1 MTNREVIAMF
11 TWKKYVYEIYKE
23 KSFSK
28 AAQNLYISQ
37 PSLSARIKK
46 IEEKIGTPL
55 FDRSTSP
62 LRLTEVGE
70 AYIKAAED
78 ISQIEQQMEN
88 YINDL
93 NTLKSG
99 HLSIGASNLFA
110 AYVLPPIIT
119 KYKKIFPDI
128 NIQMTEFNTVQLEE
142 LLGNNTLDLVFD
154 NNHYDNILYDKG
166 LFNEESI
173 LLAVPRSFPVPE
185 PLTQYQLSL
194 EDIHKHRYLQ
204 SDCPCVPLNYF
215 SSCPFIML
223 TPGNDTRI
231 RGDKMC
237 KEAGFRPNIVLEL
250 HQQATAYM
258 AASTQMGATFI
269 SDILVS
275 RLPLIEKLV
284 YYKLSGE
291 IARRQVYFYYKKH
304 KYQTRAMEEFI
315 RMIHS

>member
-1 MTNREVIAMF
+1 MF

-37 PSLSARIKK
+37 PSLSTRIKK
-46 IEEKIGTPL
+46 IEEQIGSPL
-55 FDRSTSP
+55 LDRSTSP

-70 AYIKAAED
+70 AYIKATED

-110 AYVLPPIIT
+110 AYALPPIIT
-119 KYKKIFPDI
+119 EFKKKFPDI

-154 NNHYDNILYDKG
+154 NNHYDNILYNKG
-166 LFNEESI
+166 LYNEESI
-173 LLAVPRSFPVPE
+173 LLAVPRSFPLHE
-185 PLTQYQLSL
+185 KLSLYQLAPG
-194 EDIHKHRYLQ
+194 DIQNHRYLQ
-204 SDCPCVPLNYF
+204 PDFPPVPLQHF
-215 SSCPFIML
+215 SDIPFIML

-237 KEAGFRPNIVLEL
+237 REAGFRPDIVLEL

-269 SDILVS
+269 SDILAS
-275 RLPLIEKLV
+275 RLPLFEDLV
-284 YYKLSGE
+284 YYKLAGD

-304 KYQTRAMEEFI
+304 KYQTKAMEEFI
-315 RMIHS
+315 RMIHA

>member
-1 MTNREVIAMF
+1 MF

-46 IEEKIGTPL
+46 IEEQIGTPL

-78 ISQIEQQMEN
+78 ISLIEQQMEH
-88 YINDL
+88 YINGL

-110 AYVLPPIIT
+110 AYVLPPIISEF
-119 KYKKIFPDI
+119 KKFFPDI
-128 NIQMTEFNTVQLEE
+128 NIQVTEFNTVQLEE
-142 LLGNNTLDLVFD
+142 LLGSNSLDLVFD
-154 NNHYDNILYDKG
+154 NNHYDNSLYNRG
-166 LFNEESI
+166 LFNEETL
-173 LLAVPRSFPVPE
+173 LLAVPRTLPFHKELSA
-185 PLTQYQLSL
+185 YQLSPD
-194 EDIHKHRYLQ
+194 DIRGHRYLLPEYP
-204 SDCPCVPLNYF
+204 SVPLYHF
-215 SSCPFIML
+215 SKSPFIML

-231 RGDKMC
+231 RGDKLC
-237 KEAGFRPNIVLEL
+237 REAGFRPDIVLEL
-250 HQQATAYM
+250 HQQSTAYM

-269 SDILVS
+269 SDVLVS
-275 RLPLIEKLV
+275 RLPLFEDLV
-284 YYKLSGE
+284 YYKLDSD

>member
-1 MTNREVIAMF
+1 MF
-11 TWKKYVYEIYKE
+11 TWKNYVYEIYKE

-46 IEEKIGTPL
+46 IEEQIGTPL

-78 ISQIEQQMEN
+78 IFQIEQQMEN

-93 NTLKSG
+93 HTLKSG

-110 AYVLPPIIT
+110 AYALPPIIT
-119 KYKKIFPDI
+119 EFKKKFPDI
-128 NIQMTEFNTVQLEE
+128 HIQMTEFSTVQLEE

-166 LFNEESI
+166 LYSEESI
-173 LLAVPRSFPVPE
+173 LLAVPRTFPVNAQ
-185 PLTQYQLSL
+185 LTKYQLTP
-194 EDIHKHRYLQ
+194 EDIQNHRYLKPDYL
-204 SDCPCVPLNYF
+204 SVPLQAF
-215 SSCPFIML
+215 AEVPFIML

-237 KEAGFRPNIVLEL
+237 REAGFRPNIVLEL

-269 SDILVS
+269 SDFLVS
-275 RLPLIEKLV
+275 KLPSFENLV
-284 YYKLSGE
+284 YYKLGGE

-315 RMIHS
+315 RMIHA

>member
-1 MTNREVIAMF
+1 MF

-23 KSFSK
+23 RSFSK

-46 IEEKIGTPL
+46 IEEQLGSPL

-62 LRLTEVGE
+62 LRLTELGE
-70 AYIKAAED
+70 AYIKASED
-78 ISQIEQQMEN
+78 IFKIEQQMEN

-110 AYVLPPIIT
+110 AYVLPPIISHF
-119 KYKKIFPDI
+119 KKKFPDI
-128 NIQMTEFNTVQLEE
+128 NIQMTEFNTTQLEE
-142 LLGNNTLDLVFD
+142 LLGNNTLDFVFD
-154 NNHYDNILYDKG
+154 NNHYDNVLYDKG
-166 LFNEESI
+166 LYSVESL
-173 LLAVPRSFPVPE
+173 LLAVPRSFPVHE
-185 PLTQYQLSL
+185 KLTEYQLSQ
-194 EDIHKHRYLQ
+194 EDIQNDRYLHPE
-204 SDCPCVPLNYF
+204 CPPVPLKYF
-215 SSCPFIML
+215 SDIPFIML

-231 RGDKMC
+231 RGDKLC
-237 KEAGFRPNIVLEL
+237 KEAGFRPNIILEL

-275 RLPLIEKLV
+275 SLPLHENLV
-284 YYKLSGE
+284 YYRLPDE

-304 KYQTRAMEEFI
+304 KFQTRAMEEFI

>member
-1 MTNREVIAMF
+1 MF

-46 IEEKIGTPL
+46 IEEQIGTPL

-93 NTLKSG
+93 HTLKSG

-110 AYVLPPIIT
+110 AYALPPIIT
-119 KYKKIFPDI
+119 EFKKKFPDI

-142 LLGNNTLDLVFD
+142 LLGNNSLDLVFD
-154 NNHYDNILYDKG
+154 NNHYDNILYDRG
-166 LFNEESI
+166 LYNEESL
-173 LLAVPRSFPVPE
+173 LLAVPRTLSLHE
-185 PLTQYQLSL
+185 DLTVYQLSPK
-194 EDIHKHRYLQ
+194 DIQSHRYLLP
-204 SDCPCVPLNYF
+204 DCPSVPLKYF
-215 SSCPFIML
+215 SSTPFIML

-237 KEAGFRPNIVLEL
+237 REAGFRPNIVLEL

-275 RLPLIEKLV
+275 RLPLFEDLV
-284 YYKLSGE
+284 YYKLGGE

-304 KYQTRAMEEFI
+304 KYQTKAMEEFI
-315 RMIHS
+315 RMIHA

>member
-1 MTNREVIAMF
+1 MF

-23 KSFSK
+23 RSFSK

-46 IEEKIGTPL
+46 IEDQIGTPL

-70 AYIKAAED
+70 AYIKSAEE
-78 ISQIEQQMEN
+78 IFQIEQQMEN
-88 YINDL
+88 FINDL

-110 AYVLPPIIT
+110 AYALPPIIT
-119 KYKKIFPDI
+119 NYKKHFPDI
-128 NIQMTEFNTVQLEE
+128 NIQLTEGNTAQLEA

-154 NNHYDNILYDKG
+154 NNHYDNVLYDKG
-166 LFNEESI
+166 LYCDEAI
-173 LLAVPRSFPVPE
+173 LLAVPRNFSVHDD
-185 PLTQYQLSL
+185 LTDYQLSY
-194 EDIHKHRYLQ
+194 EDIQNHAYLK
-204 SDCPCVPLNYF
+204 PEFPTVPLQNF
-215 SSCPFIML
+215 SEIPFIML
-223 TPGNDTRI
+223 APGNDTRI
-231 RGDKMC
+231 RGDRLC
-237 KEAGFRPNIVLEL
+237 REAGFHPNIVLEL

-275 RLPLIEKLV
+275 RLPSFENLV
-284 YYKLSGE
+284 YYKLGGS
-291 IARRQVYFYYKKH
+291 AAKRQVFFYYKKH
-304 KYQTRAMEEFI
+304 KYKTRAIEEFI
-315 RMIHS
+315 KLILQS

>member
-1 MTNREVIAMF
+1 MF
-11 TWKKYVYEIYKE
+11 TWKNYVYEIYKE

-46 IEEKIGTPL
+46 IEEQIGTPL

-110 AYVLPPIIT
+110 AYALPPIIT
-119 KYKKIFPDI
+119 EFKKKFPDI
-128 NIQMTEFNTVQLEE
+128 NIQMTEFNTIQLEE

-154 NNHYDNILYDKG
+154 NNHYDNALYNKG
-166 LFNEESI
+166 LYNEESI
-173 LLAVPRSFPVPE
+173 LLAVPRTFSLHENLIP
-185 PLTQYQLSL
+185 YQLSPD
-194 EDIHKHRYLQ
+194 DIHNHRYLQ
-204 SDCPCVPLNYF
+204 PDCPSVPMKYF
-215 SSCPFIML
+215 ADIPFIML

-237 KEAGFRPNIVLEL
+237 REAGFRPNIILEL

-275 RLPLIEKLV
+275 RLPLFEDLV
-284 YYKLSGE
+284 YYKLGGD

-304 KYQTRAMEEFI
+304 KYQTKAMEEFI
-315 RMIHS
+315 RMIHA